1 MAPFRS
7 AITIQEDHPKH
18 VSSLPLPLIN
28 QFIEPTE
35 TLPDLPS
42 NAIYPSFISKRSSYD
57 TMYCRCLDSEDFHL
71 DQVTGY
77 EEIVADLTRHVI
89 PSVAAY
95 TDVYTV
101 SNVGTRS

>member
-7 AITIQEDHPKH
+7 SITIQEDHPKH

-35 TLPDLPS
+35 TVPDLSRNVVYTSLVP
-42 NAIYPSFISKRSSYD
+42 KRSGHD

-77 EEIVADLTRHVI
+77 EEIVADLTGHVI
-89 PSVAAY
+89 PPVAAY